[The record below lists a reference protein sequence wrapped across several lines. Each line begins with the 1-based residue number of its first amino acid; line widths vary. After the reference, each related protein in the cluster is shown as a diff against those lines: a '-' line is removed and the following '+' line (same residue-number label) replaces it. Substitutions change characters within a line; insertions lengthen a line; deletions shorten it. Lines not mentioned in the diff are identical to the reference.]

1 MELEK
6 LVHTHEH
13 KIDQQQ
19 KYYIE
24 ILKIV
29 KDLQMAKENQQVE
42 MATLK
47 SPMCGFEE
55 KFEETRRQIKEHNE
69 EAKKVLKKEIHTRF
83 DERIDS
89 LHALRTNLIEEMS
102 SRIESEFKK
111 EISNLS
117 KKITMLVEL
126 QRKRFKDFEEMMA
139 KTNVRVDALTKR
151 DLKRQ
156 QQLKSTNTAQ
166 LHANKSLE

>member
-1 MELEK
+1 
-6 LVHTHEH
+6 
-13 KIDQQQ
+13 
-19 KYYIE
+19 
-24 ILKIV
+24 
-29 KDLQMAKENQQVE
+29 
-42 MATLK
+42 
-47 SPMCGFEE
+47 
-55 KFEETRRQIKEHNE
+55 
-69 EAKKVLKKEIHTRF
+69 
-83 DERIDS
+83 
-89 LHALRTNLIEEMS
+89 MS

-126 QRKRFKDFEEMMA
+126 QRKRFKDFEETMA
-139 KTNVRVDALTKR
+139 KANVRVDALTKR

>member
-1 MELEK
+1 
-6 LVHTHEH
+6 
-13 KIDQQQ
+13 
-19 KYYIE
+19 
-24 ILKIV
+24 
-29 KDLQMAKENQQVE
+29 MAKENQQVE

-55 KFEETRRQIKEHNE
+55 KFEETRRQLKEHNE
-69 EAKKVLKKEIHTRF
+69 EAKKILKREIHTRF
-83 DERIDS
+83 DERVDA
-89 LHALRTNLIEEMS
+89 LHALRTNIIEEMS

-111 EISNLS
+111 EICNLS

-126 QRKRFKDFEEMMA
+126 QRKRFKDFDEVVA

-166 LHANKSLE
+166 LNANKSLEQLKVIMQDTKKQTLYSEFKGLKKLT

>member
-1 MELEK
+1 
-6 LVHTHEH
+6 
-13 KIDQQQ
+13 
-19 KYYIE
+19 
-24 ILKIV
+24 
-29 KDLQMAKENQQVE
+29 MAKENQQVE

-69 EAKKVLKKEIHTRF
+69 EAKRVLKKEIHTRF

-117 KKITMLVEL
+117 KKITMLFEL
-126 QRKRFKDFEEMMA
+126 QRKRFKDFEETMA
-139 KTNVRVDALTKR
+139 KANVRVDALTKR